1 MDFHYKCIDSS
12 GTKSK
17 GNMQASG
24 IDGAKAVLRERGL
37 TVIEV
42 TVKPPITRKRFKLK
56 QKIKDVDIYNMSREL
71 SILLKSGIKIDKAFD
86 ILVNSVSNQQLKE
99 DISTILKDIKAGK
112 TVAQA
117 FIDIKRF
124 SSLTTTMIY
133 AGEGAGNIRSAFENI
148 AEHMKFQIQFK
159 SEIRSALTYPLFLV
173 SASILTLFV
182 MFKFILPR
190 FFSIFGQ
197 NQDASLPVTAKVL
210 YTMSAS
216 LNLKTAC
223 VFAVIMFG
231 VIIFVRFRVAKAREL
246 TAQMYSSVT
255 FLIPALRKL
264 TLHLEMSRFS
274 YSMYSM
280 LNSGIEFIRALQ
292 LSTGVIQH
300 RQVRNAIEP
309 AINQIKEGKGIAKVF
324 AQISMLPEIV
334 PNMLRVGEESGNLKE
349 IFSELHSI
357 FDEMFKSRVKKI
369 LVLVEPAVIVITGII
384 VGFIVISLILTVMSV
399 SSIQL

>member
-1 MDFHYKCIDSS
+1 MDFNYRCIDSS

-17 GNMQASG
+17 GSIPAAD
-24 IDGAKAVLRERGL
+24 IAGAKAVLRERGL

-42 TVKPPITRKRFKLK
+42 TAKQPITRKRFKLK
-56 QKIKDVDIYNMSREL
+56 QGIKDVDIYNMSREM
-71 SILLKSGIKIDKAFD
+71 SILLKSGIKIDKAFE
-86 ILVNSVSNQQLKE
+86 ILINSVSNMQLKE
-99 DISTILKDIKAGK
+99 NISTILKDVKAGK

-117 FIDIKRF
+117 FIDIKMF
-124 SSLTTTMIY
+124 NSLTTTMIY

-159 SEIRSALTYPLFLV
+159 GEIRSALTYPLFLIF
-173 SASILTLFV
+173 ASLLTLFV

-197 NQDASLPVTAKVL
+197 NQGMSLPITAKVL
-210 YTMSAS
+210 YTISAS
-216 LNLKTAC
+216 LNLKTLC
-223 VFAVIMFG
+223 LFAVIMFG
-231 VIIFVRFRVAKAREL
+231 VIIFIRLRMAKAKEIF
-246 TAQMYSSVT
+246 AQIYSSGT
-255 FLIPALRKL
+255 FLIPTLRKL

-309 AINQIKEGKGIAKVF
+309 AINQIKEGKGIANVF
-324 AQISMLPEIV
+324 AQINMLPEIV

-349 IFSELHSI
+349 IFSELHEI